1 MDQLFE
7 RQRPQLR
14 HPEHQYLEL
23 LSRVLE
29 KGDERVDRT
38 GVGTLSLFGELLRFD
53 LTRGQVPIMTTK
65 RVYWKTAVKEMLWF
79 LTGGTNIRELLEQNV
94 RIWSDWP
101 LAKYREASGEDISQA
116 DFEARIL
123 EDEDFARTWGE
134 LGPVYG
140 KQWRRWLD
148 AEGREHDQ
156 IGTLIDTLRNNP
168 ASRRMLFH
176 AWNVAELDRMALPP
190 CHMVYQF
197 HVNSRRELSCLI
209 FQRSCDLFLGAPFNF
224 AGGSALV
231 HMLAQQTDLEPGE
244 LVWIGGDVH
253 VYLNHLA
260 QVREQI
266 AREPRSFPTMA
277 LNRRPASIDEY
288 RFEDFVVADYD
299 PHPAIHGDVA
309 V

>member
-1 MDQLFE
+1 MDQPLHSSV
-7 RQRPQLR
+7 R
-14 HPEHQYLEL
+14 HQEIQYLDL
-23 LSRVLE
+23 LERVLE

-53 LTRGQVPIMTTK
+53 LTDGRVPILTTK

-79 LTGGTNIRELLEQNV
+79 LTGGTNIRELLQQNV

-101 LAKYREASGEDISQA
+101 LDKYRRASGEDISQV
-116 DFEARIL
+116 DFEARIVS
-123 EDEDFARTWGE
+123 DEGFARSWGE

-156 IGTLIDTLRNNP
+156 IGTLIETLRSNP

-176 AWNVAELDRMALPP
+176 AWNVAEIDQMALPP

-224 AGGSALV
+224 SGGAALV
-231 HMLAQQTDLEPGE
+231 HMLAQQADLIPGE
-244 LVWIGGDVH
+244 LVWVGGDVH
-253 VYLNHLA
+253 IYLNHVD
-260 QVREQI
+260 QVRKQLD
-266 AREPRSFPTMA
+266 REPRPMPA
-277 LNRRPASIDEY
+277 MRLARRPMTIDDY
-288 RFEDFVVADYD
+288 RIEDFDVVGYN
-299 PHPAIHGDVA
+299 PHPAIQGDVA